1 VIKVIELKK
10 ITKIYKS
17 KKGQDTVALQN
28 INLKLGNKGLTF
40 ILGKSGSGK
49 STLLNILGG
58 LDTYTS
64 GELIINNKRTK
75 DFKESD
81 FETYRNTYIGF
92 VFQEFNLLDNY
103 TVYDN
108 IKLALELQGKKPTK
122 EEVLKVLKDVDLENV
137 IKRKPNEL
145 SGGQKQRVSI
155 ARALIKNPEVILADE
170 PTGNL
175 DSATSTQIFEIL
187 KEISKEKLVII
198 VSHDEESAK
207 KYADRIIRIKDGEIE
222 SDSNDNKDTNDY
234 EIHDVTLRKAK
245 LPFFYSFKM
254 GIYSLFHKKI
264 RLVFSII
271 IISLCLICF
280 GLMMSASNFNDN
292 KEYINQV
299 KDKTPL
305 MVEIQN
311 FGEYVSYEEAEMK
324 AFTNIF
330 SGKEFEYPT
339 KKEISEEIASQV
351 EKNTNLKWSKV
362 YEMFNSNEQ
371 LRWQFA
377 TNESTSIYYFNY
389 YMDIIEYDDNIIRDS
404 LIGRKPSNEFE
415 IVINK
420 YLADHLI
427 HFGIEAKKE
436 VNSNA
441 STFNYKPTSYDNI
454 INDNNYL
461 KISDNLYL
469 KVVGIIDTDL
479 KEFAPLKEVKETEY
493 FDLDASSARYNEIN
507 KLDSDLSDKV
517 ISDKLMSIYVH
528 NDFITSMKKKANYLS
543 RTPSVLISNNLT
555 INADTFGYLIN
566 DLKVYNETEE
576 LRNTNL
582 QDNEVVITTSILNEI
597 TNNDYEIKLEEFL
610 LTNND
615 EATFLKS
622 YLQNNNIIESNIK
635 TNVGTNKIYNDIS
648 NYKDRTIKGV
658 VIDNNKQIY
667 FSKNEVKDLIKDS
680 ITISSLI
687 RIINNM
693 DEMDQVLKYY
703 PINHGEILSFSKYS
717 YDILGCTSVSYIF
730 RTMGKFGT
738 IFFFIFASILLMNFI
753 NTSIKFRKKEIG
765 ILKAL
770 GCKSIDVFK
779 MFIYESLFLL
789 IVSLVI
795 TYLIVP
801 NVVVMMNEMIQKFAY
816 IKINTFHFGVVEA
829 LSIAMIMLSITIIA
843 NIIPLRRVT
852 KMKPIDTILDK

>member
-1 VIKVIELKK
+1 MIALKN

-17 KKGQDTVALQN
+17 KKGQDTIALKN

-64 GELIINNKRTK
+64 GELQINGKKTK

-92 VFQEFNLLDNY
+92 IFQEFNLLENY

-108 IKLALELQGKKPTK
+108 IKLALELQGKKPTE
-122 EEVLKVLKDVDLENV
+122 EEVLKVLKQVELEN
-137 IKRKPNEL
+137 ILKRKPNEL

-155 ARALIKNPEVILADE
+155 ARALIKNPEIILADE

-187 KEISKEKLVII
+187 KEISKDKLVIV

-207 KYADRIIRIKDGEIE
+207 KYADRIIKIKDGEIE
-222 SDSNDNKDTNDY
+222 SDNNDFKDKED
-234 EIHDVTLRKAK
+234 EIHDITLRKAK

-254 GIYSLFHKKI
+254 GIYSLFHKKL
-264 RLVFSII
+264 RLIFSIM

-280 GLMMSASNFNDN
+280 GLMMSASNFDDN

-305 MVEIQN
+305 MVELQN
-311 FGEYVSYEEAEMK
+311 FGEYVAYEEAEMK
-324 AFTNIF
+324 AFASIF
-330 SGKEFEYPT
+330 SSKEFEYPT
-339 KKEISEEIASQV
+339 KKEISDELASIVEE
-351 EKNTNLKWSKV
+351 NTNLKWTKV

-371 LRWQFA
+371 LTWQFP
-377 TNESTSIYYFNY
+377 TNETTPIYYFNY
-389 YMDIIEYDDNIIRDS
+389 FMDVIEYNDNIVTDP
-404 LIGRKPSNEFE
+404 LIGRKPSNESE

-420 YLADHLI
+420 YIADYLI

-436 VNSNA
+436 NNSNS
-441 STFNYKPTSYDNI
+441 STFNYKPTSYDSI

-461 KISDNLYL
+461 KIADNLYL
-469 KVVGIIDTDL
+469 KVVGIIDTNL
-479 KEFAPLKEVKETEY
+479 KEFESLKEIKETEY
-493 FDLDASSARYNEIN
+493 FDLDESSSRYDEIN
-507 KLDSDLSDKV
+507 KLNSDLTDKV
-517 ISDKLMSIYVH
+517 ISEKLQSIYVSK
-528 NDFITSMKKKANYLS
+528 DFIMNTKKKSNYLS
-543 RTPSVLISNNLT
+543 QTPSILIYNNLT
-555 INADTFGYLIN
+555 INVDSFGYLIK
-566 DLKVYNETEE
+566 DIKFYNETKE
-576 LRNTNL
+576 LSNITL

-597 TNNDYEIKLEEFL
+597 TSNDYVSKLEEYL

-615 EATFLKS
+615 EIAFLKS
-622 YLQNNNIIESNIK
+622 YLQNNKIIGTNIK
-635 TNVGTNKIYNDIS
+635 TNIGTNKIYSDIS
-648 NYKDRTIKGV
+648 NYKERTIKGV

-667 FSKNEVKDLIKDS
+667 FSKNEVQDLIKDS
-680 ITISSLI
+680 ISITGLI

-693 DEMDQVLKYY
+693 EEMEKVLEYY

-717 YDILGCTSVSYIF
+717 YDILGCTSISYIF
-730 RTMGKFGT
+730 RTIGKYGT
-738 IFFFIFASILLMNFI
+738 IFFFIFAAILFMNFI
-753 NTSIKFRKKEIG
+753 NTSIRFRKKEIG

-770 GCKSIDVFK
+770 GCKGSDVFK

-789 IVSLVI
+789 IVSLGIV
-795 TYLIVP
+795 YLTVP
-801 NVVVMMNEMIQKFAY
+801 NMVTLMNEKIKALAY
-816 IKINTFHFGVVEA
+816 IKIDTFHFGIVEA
-829 LSIAMIMLSITIIA
+829 ISIAGIMLLITVIA
-843 NIIPLRRVT
+843 NIIPLRKVN